1 MRPHLLVTVFPE
13 TDGQALH
20 WWYFEDSALV
30 QSGCDS
36 DPLLAAGLKMP
47 VNAMDEIYFAVVLPA
62 ALTTVRW
69 HAAIEEATEKQ
80 GLTAAVIA
88 ARDQSITGSDVHVAG
103 MSSPSETFAT
113 AAIDNQLM
121 QSGIGRCQQL
131 GFDPDAIIPAGWLI
145 QPSEGQLVEADFGFD
160 KILRG
165 EEMILPDDP
174 SLRQHLTNG
183 MPVKALAAKEI
194 ESVLMR
200 AGDEGLLDLRSGT
213 YTKKTRKALDG
224 PQRRLLGGLVAALVL
239 VSLAIPL
246 MQLAK
251 YYWAADT
258 ADAAAVTAAETVVGP
273 VDDIELAERQLDER
287 LIIENKGNIVFSVPA
302 ATLFEAV
309 QKAPGVTI
317 DRLTY
322 EQSGIVA
329 ATLSAVRNEDI
340 NPVLLNIQ
348 DAGFLITATPR
359 TDATGAA
366 KADVTVRAP

>member
-1 MRPHLLVTVFPE
+1 MRPYLLVTAFPE

-20 WWYFEDSALV
+20 WWYFEDGELV
-30 QSGCDS
+30 QSGCDT

-69 HAAIEEATEKQ
+69 HAAIDEATEKQ
-80 GLTAAVIA
+80 GLTAAIIA
-88 ARDQSITGSDVHVAG
+88 ARDESISRAGVHVAG
-103 MSSPSETFAT
+103 MASPSETFAT
-113 AAIDNQLM
+113 AAIDDQLM
-121 QSGIGRCQQL
+121 QSGIDRCQQL
-131 GFDPDAIIPAGWLI
+131 GFDPDAIVPAGWLI
-145 QPSEGQLVEADFGFD
+145 QPSDDQLVEADFGFD

-165 EEMILPDDP
+165 EELILPDDP
-174 SLRQHLTNG
+174 FLRQHLTDG
-183 MPVKALAAKEI
+183 KPAKALSAKETV
-194 ESVLMR
+194 SVLKR
-200 AGDEGLLDLRSGT
+200 AGDEGLLNLRSGSFA
-213 YTKKTRKALDG
+213 KKTRKTLDG
-224 PQRRLLGGLVAALVL
+224 PQRRLLAWLIAALVL

-246 MQLAK
+246 VQLAK
-251 YYWAADT
+251 YYWAADA
-258 ADAAAVTAAETVVGP
+258 ADAAAMTAAETILGP
-273 VDDIELAERQLDER
+273 VDDIALAERQLDER
-287 LIIENKGNIVFSVPA
+287 LISENKGNIVFSVPA

-309 QKAPGVTI
+309 QKAPGVTL

-340 NPVLLNIQ
+340 NPVLLTIQ
-348 DAGFLITATPR
+348 EAGFSITATPR